1 MATVLQHPFG
11 TTAFGEF
18 LRSAREKRGLTI
30 QQIANETKIP
40 RRLLESLEHGDLGA
54 VPGMYQR
61 AEIRAYA
68 KAVGLDQSLA
78 LSELERALGTRL
90 GDGDRQTDSRD
101 GEGLR
106 QRPWLAAACAVAIGV
121 IVLVTWYGRITPRP
135 SDDRSQ
141 AVRADAPTPGAEAG
155 AAKAGGAKAPPPQ
168 ETPTPTLAAPQAQA
182 PALAAQPATT
192 PAAQQAIV
200 APDAAMGAA
209 EGAPPRAGLVTELV
223 VVTDPP
229 GARVIVDGIGRG
241 TTPVTIRYL
250 AAGEKRVRVVKDGFP
265 AQERTVR
272 LAPARQAT
280 MVTIP
285 LQAAAQ

>member
-40 RRLLESLEHGDLGA
+40 RRLLESLEHGNLGA

-90 GDGDRQTDSRD
+90 GDGDRQTGSRD

-106 QRPWLAAACAVAIGV
+106 QRPWLAAAGAVAIAL
-121 IVLVTWYGRITPRP
+121 IVLVTWYGRITPQP
-135 SDDRSQ
+135 SDDRGTVAR
-141 AVRADAPTPGAEAG
+141 AVADTR
-155 AAKAGGAKAPPPQ
+155 GAKAPPPQ
-168 ETPTPTLAAPQAQA
+168 ERLPQKTQAPAPAARQAQA
-182 PALAAQPATT
+182 TAPAAPPATA
-192 PAAQQAIV
+192 PGALQAIV
-200 APDAAMGAA
+200 APDATLGTA
-209 EGAPPRAGLVTELV
+209 EGASPRTGLITELV
-223 VVTDPP
+223 VVSDPP

-265 AQERTVR
+265 AQERTIR